1 MDDLKTHLNPQEDNE
16 NNGSWIHGGNS
27 AINDSADAEKH
38 HPLIRRQSSTD
49 AQDNQDESQSK
60 SGNKKGKNQKEK
72 YRLGGKKPLQT
83 LLILLV
89 GPLVSQV
96 VNGLYGVVS
105 SMWVARALG
114 DIGMSAISLYSNL
127 DMIGRAFG
135 FFLLSAASQK
145 ISGLFGENKGDEA
158 GQLICDLFRM
168 AFVFGIIVPAIL
180 VPSSVPLAH
189 WFGANDTT
197 IKMAF
202 QYLTPLN
209 CAAFNTCIY
218 LMWCGC
224 LQAEGRSIL
233 VGIVQI
239 SSLVA
244 NMAIFCPLFLLVF
257 KWGTIGAAFATIVS
271 EFIPSVV
278 LTILFFSGKFGVKPK
293 WRGLFKKFSPHTIEA
308 LKTGLSQLIMNISR
322 SIPSIFN
329 RKFMGLCAQNRN
341 MSGSDGTFDD
351 AIAGFNAVSRI
362 YGVTDAVR
370 LAVSMGL
377 LPSASFAYSSHR
389 YNRIFVLMFHAIWI
403 DAVWSA
409 GTTLLTAFGSRYVAM
424 CISTSENYLRWA
436 APMLRIAN
444 WEAPFA
450 WIRNIVQTI
459 LQSLTYG
466 TTSTIYSFFST
477 FCTYIGGLLLLYYTN
492 NKDFV
497 RLMYVFPIS
506 SSIAAVIGIIVVF
519 FPLRKIWKQRR
530 DTDDILEPPPGE
542 EKKGSEISDASDAT
556 TLSNNLNGINDA
568 HEDDDDGSSMEMHD
582 IDRHDEISKNED
594 K

>member
-1 MDDLKTHLNPQEDNE
+1 MDDLKVHLNQEQDSN
-16 NNGSWIHGGNS
+16 WIHGGDT
-27 AINDSADAEKH
+27 AINDSVDAEKE
-38 HPLIRRQSSTD
+38 HPLILPSSSK
-49 AQDNQDESQSK
+49 DNSAEKQPPDGK
-60 SGNKKGKNQKEK
+60 KKGKNQKEK

-83 LLILLV
+83 LCILLV

-180 VPSSVPLAH
+180 VPCSVPLAH
-189 WFGANDTT
+189 WFGAAEET

-202 QYLTPLN
+202 RYLTPLN

-239 SSLVA
+239 ASLVA

-257 KWGTIGAAFATIVS
+257 RWGTIGAAFATIVS

-278 LTILFFSGKFGVKPK
+278 LTILFFTGKFGVKPN
-293 WRGLFKKFSPHTIEA
+293 WRGLFKKFSPHTTEA

-329 RKFMGLCAQNRN
+329 RKFMGMCAENRH
-341 MSGSDGTFDD
+341 MSGTDGTFED

-377 LPSASFAYSSHR
+377 LPSASFAFSSHR
-389 YNRIFVLMFHAIWI
+389 YNRIFILMFHAIWI

-409 GTTLLTAFGSRYVAM
+409 ATTLLTAFGSRYVAM
-424 CISTSENYLRWA
+424 SISTSENYLRWA
-436 APMLRIAN
+436 APMLRTAN

-450 WIRNIVQTI
+450 WIRNIVQTT
-459 LQSLTYG
+459 LQSLAYG
-466 TTSTIYSFFST
+466 LTSTIYAFFST
-477 FCTYIGGLLLLYYTN
+477 FCTYIGGLLILYYTN
-492 NKDFV
+492 KTDFV
-497 RLMYVFPIS
+497 RLMYVFPLS
-506 SSIAAVIGIIVVF
+506 SGIAAVIGIIVII
-519 FPLRKIWKQRR
+519 FPLRKIWKERR
-530 DTDDILEPPPGE
+530 DTDDILEPPPDE
-542 EKKGSEISDASDAT
+542 NNALSSSASEIQY
-556 TLSNNLNGINDA
+556 LSGHLNDIKDTSLELQDIDN
-568 HEDDDDGSSMEMHD
+568 HEDEK
-582 IDRHDEISKNED
+582 KNED
-594 K
+594 IKDEEATQKEEI

>member
-1 MDDLKTHLNPQEDNE
+1 
-16 NNGSWIHGGNS
+16 
-27 AINDSADAEKH
+27 
-38 HPLIRRQSSTD
+38 
-49 AQDNQDESQSK
+49 
-60 SGNKKGKNQKEK
+60 
-72 YRLGGKKPLQT
+72 
-83 LLILLV
+83 
-89 GPLVSQV
+89 
-96 VNGLYGVVS
+96 
-105 SMWVARALG
+105 
-114 DIGMSAISLYSNL
+114 
-127 DMIGRAFG
+127 
-135 FFLLSAASQK
+135 
-145 ISGLFGENKGDEA
+145 
-158 GQLICDLFRM
+158 
-168 AFVFGIIVPAIL
+168 
-180 VPSSVPLAH
+180 
-189 WFGANDTT
+189 
-197 IKMAF
+197 
-202 QYLTPLN
+202 
-209 CAAFNTCIY
+209 
-218 LMWCGC
+218 
-224 LQAEGRSIL
+224 
-233 VGIVQI
+233 
-239 SSLVA
+239 
-244 NMAIFCPLFLLVF
+244 
-257 KWGTIGAAFATIVS
+257 
-271 EFIPSVV
+271 
-278 LTILFFSGKFGVKPK
+278 
-293 WRGLFKKFSPHTIEA
+293 
-308 LKTGLSQLIMNISR
+308 MNISR

-530 DTDDILEPPPGE
+530 DTDDLLEPPPTE
-542 EKKGSEISDASDAT
+542 DNKNSKIADGSDVQS
-556 TLSNNLNGINDA
+556 LSNDQNGINDI
-568 HEDDDDGSSMEMHD
+568 HEDDTNENSIEMQD
-582 IDRHDEISKNED
+582 IDKNDTVSNQDD